1 MTLNDLLDVA
11 GCVVNVKYGDHYVE
25 HVTEDN
31 PLISKVI
38 FQKIV
43 KSVEAGLDTYECGT
57 LEVEIE

>member
-11 GCVVNVKYGDHYVE
+11 DCVVNVRYGDHYVE
-25 HVTEDN
+25 HVTVDN

-43 KSVEAGLDTYECGT
+43 KCVEVGLDNYECGT